1 MHTPSIPAHTQSTR
15 SSHPIDFIHIIHLLV
30 HHPCMRN
37 RAAKTVTP
45 PPPPIILS
53 QDDDPAADITNV
65 VTLDPNCAAKSQT
78 GLKRSRFLASIVPPG
93 R

>member
-1 MHTPSIPAHTQSTR
+1 
-15 SSHPIDFIHIIHLLV
+15 
-30 HHPCMRN
+30 
-37 RAAKTVTP
+37 
-45 PPPPIILS
+45 LS

-65 VTLDPNCAAKSQT
+65 ITLDPNCAAKSQT